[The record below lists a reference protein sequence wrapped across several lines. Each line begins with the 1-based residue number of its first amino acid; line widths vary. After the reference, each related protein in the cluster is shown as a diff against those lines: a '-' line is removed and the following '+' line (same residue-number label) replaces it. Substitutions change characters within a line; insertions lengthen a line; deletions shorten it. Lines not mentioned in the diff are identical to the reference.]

1 MNLNHI
7 AKKPFFD
14 LFYAKPCM
22 AAMLRSAIYDASFL
36 NADGSARGPRGSMLL
51 QSQQKIIKSKEI
63 KETVAHI
70 EEIGMQ
76 GNHITAELTYTDLI

>member
-1 MNLNHI
+1 
-7 AKKPFFD
+7 
-14 LFYAKPCM
+14 
-22 AAMLRSAIYDASFL
+22 
-36 NADGSARGPRGSMLL
+36 MLL

-63 KETVAHI
+63 KETVAQI